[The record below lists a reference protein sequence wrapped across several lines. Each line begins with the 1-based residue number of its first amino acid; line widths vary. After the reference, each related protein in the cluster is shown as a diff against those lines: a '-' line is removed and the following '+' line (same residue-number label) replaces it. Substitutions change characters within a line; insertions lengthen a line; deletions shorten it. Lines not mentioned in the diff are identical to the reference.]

1 MLCKGLLCS
10 ESRPGFALKSQ
21 SAHRAQGTLQEG
33 LRGAFC
39 LREGGAPLRQDRRGE
54 KGTLVWSWEG
64 RVHEAIRVGSSCC
77 PAGDPRAFPALRQ
90 ATRGGRKCSLLQEP
104 RCSGMHLPPPP
115 GPGGLAP
122 GPPSTLGDKG
132 EPLRNTSHPPG
143 CTAQTLQLFR
153 SKTLFSQ
160 LENGGDNTHLLGRLK
175 GEMRPYM

>member
-1 MLCKGLLCS
+1 MRPSGL
-10 ESRPGFALKSQ
+10 ALP
-21 SAHRAQGTLQEG
+21 AVPQETPEPFPPCV
-33 LRGAFC
+33 R
-39 LREGGAPLRQDRRGE
+39 
-54 KGTLVWSWEG
+54 
-64 RVHEAIRVGSSCC
+64 
-77 PAGDPRAFPALRQ
+77 PRAGVASAASSRSRDAQ
-90 ATRGGRKCSLLQEP
+90 ACTC
-104 RCSGMHLPPPP
+104 HPPP

>member
-104 RCSGMHLPPPP
+104 RCSGMHLPPPTWTGRSCP
-115 GPGGLAP
+115 GPSQHP
-122 GPPSTLGDKG
+122 GRQRSAVKEHQPPSRLHSSN
-132 EPLRNTSHPPG
+132 PAALS
-143 CTAQTLQLFR
+143 LQNPVFPTGKR
-153 SKTLFSQ
+153 
-160 LENGGDNTHLLGRLK
+160 G
-175 GEMRPYM
+175 